1 MNSDILHQ
9 PYEIMIRVVDSDID
23 QLGHVNNVVYLR
35 WVQDAAIAH
44 WTAGATK
51 EEQESILWV
60 VTRHEIDYKRSAMRD
75 DTILAKTW
83 VGAAEKRSFERL
95 TELRR
100 KSDNKVLTNAR
111 TFWCPIDITTKRPIS
126 PTEEHY
132 RRFSVNFNQ

>member
-1 MNSDILHQ
+1 MNSDIIHQ
-9 PYEIMIRVVDSDID
+9 PYEITIRVVDSDID

-51 EEQESILWV
+51 EEQGSILWV

-100 KSDNKVLTNAR
+100 NSDNKVLANAR